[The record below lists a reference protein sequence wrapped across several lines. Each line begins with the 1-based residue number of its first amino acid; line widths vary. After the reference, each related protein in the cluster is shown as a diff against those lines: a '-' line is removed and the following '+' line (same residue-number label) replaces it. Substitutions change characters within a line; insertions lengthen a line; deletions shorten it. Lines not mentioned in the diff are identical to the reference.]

1 MKLLVLGGTRFL
13 GRHVVEQAL
22 AAGHDVTLLHRGRSG
37 SGLFPQAE
45 HRIGDR
51 NGDLSILA
59 DGHWDAVIDTSA
71 YVPRQVRAVAQALAG
86 RVGHYHLVST
96 ISVYRDIGEGQ
107 GPVDESAPLAS
118 LDDPS
123 TETVDGRT
131 YGGLK
136 VLCEQAAEA
145 GFGPRLMV
153 SRPGLLVGPH
163 DPTERFTWW
172 VRRVRQGGRFV
183 APGPADAPLQFIDA
197 RDAAAWMLRQAET
210 GATGVANLTG
220 PVGPITMGGFV
231 QALCSALA
239 PAAQPVWFEPQRL
252 LDAGVAPWMG
262 LPLWIPGADGRL
274 HQTDI
279 ARAMALGLHCRPLA
293 DTLRDTAAWAD
304 AAPPPQAAA
313 TGLTGEQEA
322 VLLGR

>member
-22 AAGHDVTLLHRGRSG
+22 AAGHAVTLLHRGRAG
-37 SGLFPQAE
+37 AGLFSQAD

-51 NGDLSILA
+51 NGDLSPLA
-59 DGHWDAVIDTSA
+59 EGRWDAVIDTSA
-71 YVPRQVRAVAQALAG
+71 YVPRQVQAVAQALAG
-86 RVGHYHLVST
+86 RVGHYQLVST
-96 ISVYRDIGEGQ
+96 ISVYRDIEAGE

-118 LDDPS
+118 LDDPA

-145 GFGPRLMV
+145 GFGARLMV

-172 VRRVRQGGRFV
+172 VRRVRRGGCFV
-183 APGPADAPLQFIDA
+183 APGPAEAPVQFIDA
-197 RDAAAWMLRQAET
+197 RDAAAWLLRQAET

-220 PVGPITMGGFV
+220 PVQPLTMGGFV
-231 QALCSALA
+231 QALCDALA
-239 PAAQPVWFEPQRL
+239 PQAQPVWTDAQRL
-252 LDAGVAPWMG
+252 LDAGVAPWTG
-262 LPLWIPGADGRL
+262 LPLWLPGPEGRL
-274 HQTDI
+274 HRTAI
-279 ARAMALGLHCRPLA
+279 GRAVALGLQCRPLA
-293 DTLRDTAAWAD
+293 ATLRDTAAWAE
-304 AAPPPQAAA
+304 AAPPPAAA
-313 TGLTGEQEA
+313 GIGLTPAQEA
-322 VLLGR
+322 ALLGG